1 MSIQSFSSS
10 SPSSS
15 SFLHIIA
22 KGRELWG
29 SAPLRILSFIHS
41 LNNDSDDD
49 GCPFQSFALFV
60 SVSLSLPT
68 SLFLFLSSMRAK
80 HMHTLH
86 TQIRTKET
94 SYGLENEKQRSRRRS
109 CSYQFTASRLDARKK
124 LSV

>member
-60 SVSLSLPT
+60 SVSLSPYV
-68 SLFLFLSSMRAK
+68 S
-80 HMHTLH
+80 
-86 TQIRTKET
+86 
-94 SYGLENEKQRSRRRS
+94 
-109 CSYQFTASRLDARKK
+109 
-124 LSV
+124 LSVSIEYASKTHAHTTYTNTNERNLVRVGE